1 MNPMRAFLSDCIHVR
16 LSYIQHD
23 ADTDFLADYWSNY
36 RKDQNISTGGRRKT
50 YLFRLSG
57 SLAEVW

>member
-23 ADTDFLADYWSNY
+23 ADTDFLAHYWSNY

-50 YLFRLSG
+50 
-57 SLAEVW
+57 